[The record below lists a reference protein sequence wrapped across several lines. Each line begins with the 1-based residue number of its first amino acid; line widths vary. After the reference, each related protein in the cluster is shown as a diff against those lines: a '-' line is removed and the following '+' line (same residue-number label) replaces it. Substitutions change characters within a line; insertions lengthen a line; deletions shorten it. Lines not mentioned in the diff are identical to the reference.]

1 MKMKIMW
8 AEGSQYRL
16 YMKTLWGWRL
26 IFHSWEHHEV
36 VIYRQLVERAIK
48 NQEAHEKMLR
58 GIKDKLSVLKSGI
71 GAYYPSKRAWIDYE
85 IEERKRKS
93 KEWLRSLRTDEEI
106 EQFENEAAEVWKSLD
121 GGESW
126 INISDPSW
134 INTRHIHNVRID
146 PSTGWLY
153 AATGDTDGY
162 DGVWRSK
169 RKNGSDWTLKF
180 SNRKNRLQFIGI
192 AFKEGNIYLGCDSRF
207 SKYSLYMTKD
217 DGSSEKVLPEG
228 ITRWDGCGVFYLE
241 KDSSGRLWATQ
252 RPLHAKGA
260 IYTSDDGLNWT
271 LRTRAE
277 EESIQEWRSFSNLSP
292 CSPSS

>member
-106 EQFENEAAEVWKSLD
+106 EQFENEAAEVA
-121 GGESW
+121 
-126 INISDPSW
+126 I
-134 INTRHIHNVRID
+134 
-146 PSTGWLY
+146 
-153 AATGDTDGY
+153 
-162 DGVWRSK
+162 SK
-169 RKNGSDWTLKF
+169 RLPPH
-180 SNRKNRLQFIGI
+180 
-192 AFKEGNIYLGCDSRF
+192 E
-207 SKYSLYMTKD
+207 
-217 DGSSEKVLPEG
+217 DGSNEG
-228 ITRWDGCGVFYLE
+228 LTYI
-241 KDSSGRLWATQ
+241 
-252 RPLHAKGA
+252 
-260 IYTSDDGLNWT
+260 
-271 LRTRAE
+271 
-277 EESIQEWRSFSNLSP
+277 
-292 CSPSS
+292 